1 MLSFKHEVF
10 FEVAQQLSFTKASE
24 VLCISQ
30 PAISNHIKQL
40 ESEFKANLFERK
52 GNSIL
57 LTASGKILLEAV
69 TKAKTIEKQLA
80 YDMSTLHDVLN
91 AKGELKLG
99 ASTTVALYIVPP
111 VLSSFLKKHRQVKVG
126 LVNRNSENVLKAL
139 LEHEIDLGIVEGKK
153 KNSLIKSQYFLSDEV
168 VPVCSSSSPLAK
180 HPRYSLQDL
189 KKLEVALRERGS
201 GTLTALLQTLKKL
214 GIKQSDLNVNIRLGG
229 TEALKN
235 FILADTCVGFLP
247 MRSVAKELAAGI
259 LVQLHIDG
267 LSITRHFYFIQ
278 RMGENMRGI
287 DDAFIK
293 FAKRH
298 YKISL

>member
-1 MLSFKHEVF
+1 MIAFKHEVF
-10 FEVAQQLSFTKASE
+10 FEVARQLSFTKASE

-40 ESEFKANLFERK
+40 EEEFKTNLFERK

-57 LTASGKILLEAV
+57 LSASGKILVEAI
-69 TKAKTIEKQLA
+69 TKAMVIEKQLTF
-80 YDMSTLHDVLN
+80 DMSTMHDAFE

-111 VLSSFLKKHRQVKVG
+111 VLSSFLKKYRQVKVG

-139 LEHEIDLGIVEGKK
+139 LDHEIDLGIIEGKK
-153 KNSLIKSQYFLSDEV
+153 KNSLIQSQYFLSDEV
-168 VPVCSSSSPLAK
+168 VPVCSSGSPLAK
-180 HPRYSLQDL
+180 NPRYALSEI
-189 KKLEVALRERGS
+189 KKVEVALRERGS
-201 GTLTALLQTLKKL
+201 GTLTALLLALKKQ
-214 GIKQSDLNVNIRLGG
+214 GIKQSDLTVNIRLGG

-247 MRSVAKELAAGI
+247 MRAVSKELRAGN
-259 LVQLHIDG
+259 LVQLHFDG

-278 RMGENMRGI
+278 RMGENMNGL
-287 DDAFIK
+287 DNAFVK
-293 FAKRH
+293 FAKSH